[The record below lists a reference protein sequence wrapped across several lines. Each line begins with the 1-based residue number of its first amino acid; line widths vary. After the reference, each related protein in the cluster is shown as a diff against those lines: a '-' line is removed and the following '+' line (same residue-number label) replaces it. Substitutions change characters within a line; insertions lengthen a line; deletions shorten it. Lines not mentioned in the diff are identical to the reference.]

1 MKNQNN
7 NFIFREVYLS
17 DMTAVVK
24 MYRERKLQE
33 KAVALELGNNLL
45 AKGAA
50 DVDVDFGIPLAIALQ
65 ASTIVGFANV
75 VPMAGNQTAIITCFN
90 DEAATATFEKNLL
103 LFAESV
109 YQRIFGNA
117 EQAKNIS
124 NKTDRLV
131 DWIRLWR

>member
-24 MYRERKLQE
+24 IYRERKVQE
-33 KAVALELGNNLL
+33 KAVALELANSFL
-45 AKGAA
+45 AKGSAH
-50 DVDVDFGIPLAIALQ
+50 VEVDFGIPLAIALH
-65 ASTIVGFANV
+65 ASIIVGFANV
-75 VPMAGNQTAIITCFN
+75 VPLAGNQIAIRTYFN
-90 DEAATATFEKNLL
+90 DETANTTSEKNLL

-109 YQRIFGNA
+109 YQRIFGNE